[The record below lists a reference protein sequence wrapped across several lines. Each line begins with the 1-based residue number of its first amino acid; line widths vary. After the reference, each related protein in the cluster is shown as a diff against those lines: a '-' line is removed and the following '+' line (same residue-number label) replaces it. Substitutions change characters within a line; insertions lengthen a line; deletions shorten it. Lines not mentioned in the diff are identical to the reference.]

1 MTSAKIEKAY
11 DVIVIGGGAS
21 GMMAAGVAGSR
32 GKRVLLIEKNKRLG
46 EKLRIT
52 GGGRCNITN
61 DERDIH
67 TLLSNYKSGK
77 DFLYS
82 PFSAFGVPETFQFFE
97 GRGLPLFVEA
107 RKRAF
112 PKSEKASDVC
122 DVLIKFLKEN
132 NVTVLNGCTVIKF
145 EITKN
150 TIVKVITKDAE
161 YVGDSVV
168 VATGGL
174 SHPHTGSTGD
184 GFKWLQDL
192 GHTIHEP
199 TPTIVPL
206 VVEEAWVKELAGISI
221 GSTGDLSPGPAKIT
235 FFADG
240 KKAFSKAGKI
250 LCTHFGLSGPLI
262 LNAAKEVSDLLHKG
276 LVTATIDTYPD
287 KDQGT
292 LEKYMIEVFDQH
304 KNKALKNVFSELAP
318 KGTTRVLLSLVP
330 HIDPEIK
337 THSVNKEM
345 RKDLCKLL
353 KALPVSISGLLGF
366 DKAVVA
372 DGGVDIR
379 EVDTKTMKSTK
390 IDNLYLT
397 GDMLHIDRPS
407 GGFSLQLCW
416 TTGFVAGKNAS

>member
-1 MTSAKIEKAY
+1 MNSVKNETTY

-21 GMMAAGVAGSR
+21 GMMAAGVAASC

-61 DERDIH
+61 DEHDIH
-67 TLLSNYKSGK
+67 ALLSNYKSGK

-82 PFSAFGVPETFQFFE
+82 PFSVFGVKETFEFFE

-122 DVLIKFLKEN
+122 DVFVKYLKEHS
-132 NVTVLNGCTVIKF
+132 VTVMTNNPVLKLEIK
-145 EITKN
+145 EKKISKVVTKN
-150 TIVKVITKDAE
+150 GTFE
-161 YVGDSVV
+161 GESVV
-168 VATGGL
+168 VSTGGL

-184 GFKWLQDL
+184 GFRWLQDL

-199 TPTIVPL
+199 TPTIVPI

-221 GSTGDLSPGPAKIT
+221 GSTEAPAKIT

-276 LVTATIDTYPD
+276 LVTATIDTYPSL
-287 KDQGT
+287 DQGT
-292 LEKYMIEVFDQH
+292 LEKHMIEVFDQN
-304 KNKALKNVFSELAP
+304 KNKALKNVFSEIAP
-318 KGTTRVLLSLVP
+318 RGTTRVLLSLLP
-330 HIDPEIK
+330 HIDPETK
-337 THSVNKEM
+337 THSVSKEM

-379 EVDTKTMKSTK
+379 EVDTKTMRSTK
-390 IDNLYLT
+390 IENLFLT

-416 TTGFVAGKNAS
+416 TTGFVAGKNA

>member
-1 MTSAKIEKAY
+1 MSTIQEKF
-11 DVIVIGGGAS
+11 DVVVIGGGAS

-67 TLLSNYKSGK
+67 TLLSQYKEAK

-82 PFSAFGVPETFQFFE
+82 PFSIFGVKETFEFFE

-112 PKSEKASDVC
+112 PKSEKALDVC
-122 DVLIKFLKEN
+122 NTLINFLKEN
-132 NVTVLNGCTVIKF
+132 NVKVVTDNPVYSLEIK
-145 EITKN
+145 EKNISKIITKN
-150 TIVKVITKDAE
+150 GVFE
-161 YVGDSVV
+161 GESVV
-168 VATGGL
+168 IATGGL
-174 SHPHTGSTGD
+174 SHPETGSTGD
-184 GFKWLQDL
+184 GFGWLASL

-199 TPTIVPL
+199 TPTIVPIT
-206 VVEEAWVKELAGISI
+206 VEDAWVKELAGISL
-221 GSTGDLSPGPAKIT
+221 GSLEHPVKLS
-235 FFADG
+235 FFVDG
-240 KKAFSKAGKI
+240 VKACTKKGKV

-262 LNAAKEVSDLLHKG
+262 LNSAKEVADLLHKG
-276 LVTATIDTYPD
+276 LVTLCIDTYPD
-287 KDQGT
+287 KDLGT
-292 LEKYMIEVFDQH
+292 LEKYIIKIFDEH
-304 KNKALKNVFSELAP
+304 KNKALKNVFSEIAP
-318 KGTTRVLLSLVP
+318 KGTSRVLLGLLP

-337 THSVNKEM
+337 THSVTKEM
-345 RKDLCKLL
+345 RKDIVRLL

-379 EVDTKTMKSTK
+379 EIDTKTMRSTN
-390 IDNLYLT
+390 INNLFLT
-397 GDMLHIDRPS
+397 GDMIHIDRPS

-416 TTGFVAGKNAS
+416 TTGYVAGKNA

>member
-1 MTSAKIEKAY
+1 MNTVRDAY
-11 DVIVIGGGAS
+11 DVVVIGGGAS
-21 GMMAAGVAGSR
+21 GMMAAGVAGAR

-61 DERDIH
+61 DERNIH
-67 TLLSNYKSGK
+67 TLLSNYKEAK

-82 PFSAFGVPETFQFFE
+82 PFSVFGVKETFEFFE

-112 PKSEKASDVC
+112 PKSEKAIDVC
-122 DVLIKFLKEN
+122 NTLMSFLKEN
-132 NVTVLNGCTVIKF
+132 KVTVLTDNPVISL
-145 EITKN
+145 EIVEKN
-150 TIVKVITKDAE
+150 ISHVITKK
-161 YVGDSVV
+161 GTFKGTSVI

-174 SHPHTGSTGD
+174 SHPETGSTGD
-184 GFKWLQDL
+184 GFTWLKNL

-199 TPTIVPL
+199 TPTIVP
-206 VVEEAWVKELAGISI
+206 VTVEDQWVKELAGISL
-221 GSTGDLSPGPAKIT
+221 GSTEHPVKLS
-235 FFADG
+235 FFVDG
-240 KKAFSKAGKI
+240 SKAFTKKGKV

-262 LNAAKEVSDLLHKG
+262 LNTAKEIADLLHKG
-276 LVTATIDTYPD
+276 LVTLHIDTYPD
-287 KDQGT
+287 KDLGT
-292 LEKYMIEVFDQH
+292 LEKYIIQIFEEN
-304 KNKALKNVFSELAP
+304 KNKALKNVFSDIAP
-318 KGTTRVLLSLVP
+318 KGTGRVLLSLLP
-330 HIDPEIK
+330 HIDTDTK
-337 THSVNKEM
+337 VHSVTKEM
-345 RKDLCKLL
+345 RKDIARLL

-379 EVDTKTMKSTK
+379 EVDTKTMRSTK
-390 IDNLYLT
+390 IGNLFLT

-416 TTGFVAGKNAS
+416 TTGYVAGINV

>member
-1 MTSAKIEKAY
+1 MSSTQETY
-11 DVIVIGGGAS
+11 DVVVIGGGAS
-21 GMMAAGVAGSR
+21 GMMAAGVAGAR

-67 TLLSNYKSGK
+67 VLLSSYKGAK

-82 PFSAFGVPETFQFFE
+82 PFSIFGVKETFEFFE

-122 DVLIKFLKEN
+122 DVLIKFLKEHS
-132 NVTVLNGCTVIKF
+132 VTVVTGNPVVKLEIVDKKISKI
-145 EITKN
+145 ITKKG
-150 TIVKVITKDAE
+150 VYE
-161 YVGDSVV
+161 GESVV

-174 SHPHTGSTGD
+174 SHPETGSTGD

-199 TPTIVPL
+199 TPTIVPITA
-206 VVEEAWVKELAGISI
+206 EEAWVKELAGISL
-221 GSTGDLSPGPAKIT
+221 GSLEHPVKLS
-235 FFADG
+235 FFVDDT
-240 KKAFSKAGKI
+240 KAFTKKGKV

-262 LNAAKEVSDLLHKG
+262 LNTAKEVADLLHKG
-276 LVTATIDTYPD
+276 LVTLHIDTYPD
-287 KDQGT
+287 KDLGT
-292 LEKYMIEVFDQH
+292 LEKYIIKIFDEH
-304 KNKALKNVFSELAP
+304 KNKALKNVFTEIAP
-318 KGTTRVLLSLVP
+318 KGTSRVLLSLLP
-330 HIDPEIK
+330 HIDPELK
-337 THSVNKEM
+337 THSVTKEM
-345 RKDLCKLL
+345 RKDITRLL
-353 KALPVSISGLLGF
+353 KALPLSISGLLGF

-372 DGGVDIR
+372 DGGVDMK
-379 EVDTKTMKSTK
+379 EVDVKTMRSTK
-390 IDNLYLT
+390 IGNLFLT
-397 GDMLHIDRPS
+397 GDMLHVDRPS

-416 TTGFVAGKNAS
+416 TTGYVAGKNV

>member
-1 MTSAKIEKAY
+1 M
-11 DVIVIGGGAS
+11 V
-21 GMMAAGVAGSR
+21 AAGVAGAR
-32 GKRVLLIEKNKRLG
+32 GKRVLLIEKNKKLG

-67 TLLSNYKSGK
+67 ALLSNYKASK

-82 PFSAFGVPETFQFFE
+82 PFSIFGVKETFEFFE

-122 DVLIKFLKEN
+122 NVLIEYLKKN
-132 NVTVLNGCTVIKF
+132 NVTVLTECTVMKLEIEDRKISHVVTKKGSEIKS
-145 EITKN
+145 
-150 TIVKVITKDAE
+150 

-184 GFKWLQDL
+184 GFKWLEDL
-192 GHTIHEP
+192 GHTIHP
-199 TPTIVPL
+199 PSPTIVPL
-206 VVEEAWVKELAGISI
+206 TVEEAWVKELAGTSI
-221 GSTGDLSPGPAKIT
+221 GTTDAPMKIT

-240 KKAFSKAGKI
+240 KKAFAKTGKL

-262 LNAAKEVSDLLHKG
+262 LNTAKEVSDLLYKG
-276 LVTATIDTYPD
+276 LVTATIDTYPN

-292 LEKYMIEVFDQH
+292 LEKHMIEVFDIN
-304 KNKALKNVFSELAP
+304 KNKALKNVFTDLAP
-318 KGTTRVLLSLVP
+318 KGTARVILSLLP
-330 HIDPEIK
+330 HIDPETK
-337 THSVNKEM
+337 THSVNKDM
-345 RKDLCKLL
+345 RKDLSRLL

-379 EVDTKTMKSTK
+379 EVDTKTMRSTK
-390 IDNLYLT
+390 IDNLFLT
-397 GDMLHIDRPS
+397 GDVLHIDRPS

-416 TTGFVAGKNAS
+416 TTGFVAGKNV

>member
-1 MTSAKIEKAY
+1 MSSTQHEATY

-21 GMMAAGVAGSR
+21 GMVAAGVAGAR

-67 TLLSNYKSGK
+67 ALLSNYKASK

-82 PFSAFGVPETFQFFE
+82 PFSIFGVKETFEFFE

-122 DVLIKFLKEN
+122 NVLIQYLKKN
-132 NVTVLNGCTVIKF
+132 NVTVLNECTVMKLEIEDRKISHVVTKKGSEIKS
-145 EITKN
+145 
-150 TIVKVITKDAE
+150 

-184 GFKWLQDL
+184 GFKWLEDL
-192 GHTIHEP
+192 GHTIHP
-199 TPTIVPL
+199 PSPTIVPL
-206 VVEEAWVKELAGISI
+206 TVEEAWVKELAGTSI
-221 GSTGDLSPGPAKIT
+221 GTTDAPMKIT

-240 KKAFSKAGKI
+240 KKAFAKTGKL

-262 LNAAKEVSDLLHKG
+262 LNTAKEVSDLLYKG
-276 LVTATIDTYPD
+276 LVTATIDTYPN

-292 LEKYMIEVFDQH
+292 LEKHMIEVFDMN
-304 KNKALKNVFSELAP
+304 KNKALKNVFTDLAP
-318 KGTTRVLLSLVP
+318 KGTARVILSLLP
-330 HIDPEIK
+330 HIDPETK
-337 THSVNKEM
+337 THSVNKDM
-345 RKDLCKLL
+345 RKDLSRLL

-379 EVDTKTMKSTK
+379 EVDTKTMRSTK
-390 IDNLYLT
+390 IDNLFLT
-397 GDMLHIDRPS
+397 GDVLHIDRPS

-416 TTGFVAGKNAS
+416 TTGFVAGKNV

>member
-1 MTSAKIEKAY
+1 MSTIQEKF
-11 DVIVIGGGAS
+11 DVVVIGGGAS

-32 GKRVLLIEKNKRLG
+32 GRRVLLIEKNKRLG

-67 TLLSNYKSGK
+67 TLLSQYKEAK

-82 PFSAFGVPETFQFFE
+82 PFSIFGVKETFEFFE

-112 PKSEKASDVC
+112 PKSEKALDVC
-122 DVLIKFLKEN
+122 NTLINFLKEN
-132 NVTVLNGCTVIKF
+132 NVKVMTDNPVYSLEIK
-145 EITKN
+145 EKNISKIITKN
-150 TIVKVITKDAE
+150 GVFE
-161 YVGDSVV
+161 GESVV
-168 VATGGL
+168 IATGGL
-174 SHPHTGSTGD
+174 SHPETGSTGD
-184 GFKWLQDL
+184 GFGWLASL

-199 TPTIVPL
+199 TPTIVPIT
-206 VVEEAWVKELAGISI
+206 VEDAWVKELAGISL
-221 GSTGDLSPGPAKIT
+221 GSLEHPVKLS
-235 FFADG
+235 FFVDG
-240 KKAFSKAGKI
+240 VKACTKKGKV

-262 LNAAKEVSDLLHKG
+262 LNSAKEVADLLHKG
-276 LVTATIDTYPD
+276 LVTLCIDTYPD
-287 KDQGT
+287 KDLGT
-292 LEKYMIEVFDQH
+292 LEKYIIKIFDEH
-304 KNKALKNVFSELAP
+304 KNKALKNVFSEIAP
-318 KGTTRVLLSLVP
+318 KGTSRVLLGLLS

-337 THSVNKEM
+337 THSVTKEM
-345 RKDLCKLL
+345 RKDIVRLL

-379 EVDTKTMKSTK
+379 EIDTKTMRSTN
-390 IDNLYLT
+390 INNLFLT
-397 GDMLHIDRPS
+397 GDMIHIDRPS

-416 TTGFVAGKNAS
+416 TTGYVAGKNA

>member
-1 MTSAKIEKAY
+1 MNSPQTQEKY

-21 GMMAAGVAGSR
+21 GMMAAGVAGAR

-67 TLLSNYKSGK
+67 ALLSNYKSGK

-82 PFSAFGVPETFQFFE
+82 PFSIFGVKETFEFFE

-122 DVLIKFLKEN
+122 DVLVKYLKEN
-132 NVTVLNGCTVIKF
+132 NVMVLTDCAV
-145 EITKN
+145 TKLLIEN
-150 TIVKVITKDAE
+150 KKISQVITKKGVFE
-161 YVGDSVV
+161 GESVV
-168 VATGGL
+168 VSTGGL
-174 SHPHTGSTGD
+174 SHPETGSTGD
-184 GFKWLQDL
+184 GFAWLSEL

-206 VVEEAWVKELAGISI
+206 TVEESWIKELAGISI
-221 GSTGDLSPGPAKIT
+221 GSTDNPMKLS
-235 FFADG
+235 FFVDG
-240 KKAFSKAGKI
+240 KKAFAKTGKL
-250 LCTHFGLSGPLI
+250 LCTHFGLSGPLV
-262 LNAAKEVSDLLHKG
+262 LNSAKEVSDLLHKG
-276 LVTATIDTYPD
+276 VVIASIDTYPTV
-287 KDQGT
+287 DQGT
-292 LEKYMIEVFDQH
+292 LEKQMIELFDQN

-318 KGTTRVLLSLVP
+318 KGTSRVLFSLVP
-330 HIDPEIK
+330 HIDPDLK
-337 THSVNKEM
+337 THSVSKEM

-353 KALPVSISGLLGF
+353 KALPLSISGLLGF

-379 EVDTKTMKSTK
+379 EVDTKTMRSTK
-390 IDNLYLT
+390 IANLFLT
-397 GDMLHIDRPS
+397 GDMIHIDRPS

-416 TTGFVAGKNAS
+416 TTGYVAGKNA

>member
-1 MTSAKIEKAY
+1 MNFIKNETAY

-21 GMMAAGVAGSR
+21 GMMAAGVAASR

-67 TLLSNYKSGK
+67 ALLSNYKSGK

-82 PFSAFGVPETFQFFE
+82 PFSMFGVKETFEFFE
-97 GRGLPLFVEA
+97 GRGLPLFIEA

-122 DVLIKFLKEN
+122 DVLVKFLKEH
-132 NVTVLNGCTVIKF
+132 NVTVMTGCTVTKLEIASSAISGVVTNKGTF
-145 EITKN
+145 EG
-150 TIVKVITKDAE
+150 E
-161 YVGDSVV
+161 SVV
-168 VATGGL
+168 VSTGGL

-206 VVEEAWVKELAGISI
+206 MVEEAWVKELAGISI
-221 GSTGDLSPGPAKIT
+221 GSTEVPAKIT

-240 KKAFSKAGKI
+240 KKAFSKTGKI

-276 LVTATIDTYPD
+276 LVTTTIDTYPNL
-287 KDQGT
+287 DQGT
-292 LEKYMIEVFDQH
+292 LEKHMIKVFDQN

-318 KGTTRVLLSLVP
+318 KGTTRVILSLLP

-390 IDNLYLT
+390 ISNLFLT

-416 TTGFVAGKNAS
+416 TTGFVAGKNT